1 MNAVVE
7 TLPNCLATLRV
18 EVGPERVTETRASLV
33 NEFLKEARIPGF
45 RPGKAPR
52 AVVEKRFQK
61 QISEDLESRILNF
74 TMKKA
79 N

>member
-18 EVGPERVTETRASLV
+18 ELGADRVTQTRESLV
-33 NEFLKEARIPGF
+33 KEFLKEARIPGF

-52 AVVEKRFQK
+52 AVVEKRFEK
-61 QISEDLESRILNF
+61 QIS
-74 TMKKA
+74 
-79 N
+79 